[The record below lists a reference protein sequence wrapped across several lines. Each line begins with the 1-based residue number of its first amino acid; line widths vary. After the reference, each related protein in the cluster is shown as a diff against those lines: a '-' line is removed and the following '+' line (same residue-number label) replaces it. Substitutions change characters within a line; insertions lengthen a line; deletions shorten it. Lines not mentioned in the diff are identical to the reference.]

1 MLQYLQ
7 ANSRPELTIDFSQCA
22 RFTHPKHSHGAHW
35 PIFEK
40 NSYRW
45 IDYMMLIIKYQSN
58 DILKLTRTLINFE
71 IKSY

>member
-7 ANSRPELTIDFSQCA
+7 AHSRPELTIAFSQCA

-35 PIFEK
+35 PIFQK

-45 IDYMMLIIKYQSN
+45 IDYQDN
-58 DILKLTRTLINFE
+58 CQT
-71 IKSY
+71 